1 MVWDKR
7 RVKVVYEKVVDD
19 DVFYIVGYFGYGML
33 V

>member
-7 RVKVVYEKVVDD
+7 RVKVVYEKVIDD